1 MRVLIVGAGGHAQ
14 VVADCLLRM
23 AEAGYSVTPIG
34 YVDDNPLLHG
44 VVYLGLPV
52 LGGLAMIPTTP
63 HDALLLGIG
72 SNHTRRRLYALLSE
86 GGEHFA
92 TAIHPR
98 AIVAPDVVIGAGTLV
113 AAGAVINT
121 GTTVGGNV
129 IINTGATV
137 DHGNQIGDH
146 AHIAPGVHLGGDVIV
161 GAGTLVGIGAIVMP
175 QRTVGRWAVVGAGAV
190 VHQPVADETT
200 VVGIP
205 ARPLCDRA

>member
-23 AEAGYSVTPIG
+23 AETGQPVRPVG
-34 YVDDNPLLHG
+34 YVDDNPILHG
-44 VVYLGLPV
+44 AAYLGLPV
-52 LGGLAMIPTTP
+52 LGSVAMIPTIP

-72 SNHTRRRLYALLSE
+72 SNHTRRRLYDLLSAD
-86 GGEHFA
+86 GEHFT

-98 AIVAPDVVIGAGTLV
+98 AIVAPDVTIGAGTLV
-113 AAGAVINT
+113 SAGAIINT
-121 GTTVGGNV
+121 GTTLGYNV
-129 IINTGATV
+129 IINTGTTV

-146 AHIAPGVHLGGDVIV
+146 VHIAPGVHLGGDVTV
-161 GAGTLVGIGAIVMP
+161 GEGTLVGIGAIVMP

-190 VHQPVADETT
+190 VHQAVADETT

-205 ARPLCDRA
+205 ARPLRDRA